1 MVEETSFKGVSTLLR
16 NQKHKGNYIIKRD
29 KYFMKKSVFLN
40 NFIYILE
47 NSMVN
52 IYASHTHPTPTPP
65 EAPRNFLLPTSCPF
79 CFYRLAE
86 SN

>member
-1 MVEETSFKGVSTLLR
+1 MVEETSFKGVSTLLC

-40 NFIYILE
+40 SFIYVFE

-52 IYASHTHPTPTPP
+52 IYTSHTHPTPNSSRSTPKLP
-65 EAPRNFLLPTSCPF
+65 SSNFMSLLFLPTH
-79 CFYRLAE
+79 
-86 SN
+86 